1 MIGSSLSSLSSLLD
15 VLRKLPLRSAGPGGG
30 KMKTFTFHCTCGDD
44 NELEDDSDDV
54 DEPTDEGVS
63 RVLHSVPSLPTL
75 VLGPTTPARVGM
87 EMTGMGLTMTMIM
100 D

>member
-30 KMKTFTFHCTCGDD
+30 KMKTCDDD

-75 VLGPTTPARVGM
+75 VLGPTTPGENGDDWA
-87 EMTGMGLTMTMIM
+87 
-100 D
+100 

>member
-1 MIGSSLSSLSSLLD
+1 MPS
-15 VLRKLPLRSAGPGGG
+15 
-30 KMKTFTFHCTCGDD
+30 DD
-44 NELEDDSDDV
+44 NELDNDSDDSDDV

-75 VLGPTTPARVGM
+75 VLGPTTPARVRM
-87 EMTGMGLTMTMIM
+87 EMTMKMIM